1 MGLCYKKDHMRF
13 IAFDLETTGTLPG
26 VDQICEI
33 GAVLFNEQG
42 QPETI
47 FATLINPGIPMPEGA
62 SRVNGITD
70 DMLVGQ
76 PKITD
81 VLDAFA
87 EFCGDVPM
95 VAHNAAFDAQFLTA
109 DIKKHET
116 SAPRGVIL
124 DTLPIARKVY
134 PGLANYKL
142 GTLVQHLGIVS
153 TNFHRAEEDA
163 SYCGQLFHKMIVR
176 LSPNGVE
183 PTISTLVGLTG
194 KPEQRFPQI
203 EKRPKQLGLLDLA

>member
-1 MGLCYKKDHMRF
+1 MRF

-26 VDQICEI
+26 VDQIAEI

-42 QPETI
+42 VPETI
-47 FATLINPGIPMPEGA
+47 FATLINPGIPMPEA
-62 SRVNGITD
+62 AARVNGITD
-70 DMLVGQ
+70 DMLVGK
-76 PKITD
+76 PLITD

-87 EFCGDVPM
+87 EFCGDTVL

-124 DTLPIARKVY
+124 DTLPLARNVFR
-134 PGLANYKL
+134 GLANYKL
-142 GTLVQHLGIVS
+142 GTLVQHLGIQA

-163 SYCGQLFHKMIVR
+163 SYCGQLFHKILTR
-176 LSPNGVE
+176 LSPNGVP
-183 PTISTLVGLTG
+183 PTLETLVSLTG
-194 KPEQRFPQI
+194 KPETRFPQI
-203 EKRPKQLGLLDLA
+203 EKQPKQLGLLDMI